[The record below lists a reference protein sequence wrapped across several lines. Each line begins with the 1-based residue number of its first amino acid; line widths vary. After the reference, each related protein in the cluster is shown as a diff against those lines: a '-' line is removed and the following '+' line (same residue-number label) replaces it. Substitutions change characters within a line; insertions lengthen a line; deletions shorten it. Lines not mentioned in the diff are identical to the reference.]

1 MGEAAFFKDDAKK
14 RAAEAVKA
22 VESAT
27 SAEVVI
33 AVRRRSGDYRAAA
46 YHFGLGAMG
55 VVVLW
60 MLVSPKEY
68 SVGSMALDGLVA
80 FVVGALLCWN
90 ASPIRRLLVLRRTRQ
105 TNVDAAG
112 RAAFYDLGIS
122 KTSGRNGI
130 LVFVSTFE
138 RACAVVPDVGVDVA
152 KLGAGW
158 SSAVAAISAAVARA
172 DLDATL
178 EAVRALGPVLGAAM
192 PRQADD
198 VNELPD
204 EVQ

>member
-1 MGEAAFFKDDAKK
+1 MGEAAFFRDDAKK

-33 AVRRRSGDYRAAA
+33 AVRRKSGDYRAAS
-46 YHFGLGAMG
+46 YHFGFVLMG
-55 VVVLW
+55 VVFAY
-60 MLVSPKEY
+60 MLVSPRVY
-68 SVGSMALDGLVA
+68 SFGAIALEGLAA
-80 FVVGALLCWN
+80 FVVGAVVCAS
-90 ASPIRRLLVLRRTRQ
+90 ASPLRRLFVRPKTRAA
-105 TNVDAAG
+105 NVRAAG
-112 RAAFYDLGIS
+112 HATFYDLGIS

-138 RACAVVPDVGVDVA
+138 RTCAVVPDIGIDPE
-152 KLGAGW
+152 KLGPDWQTAQG
-158 SSAVAAISAAVARA
+158 AIAAAVGRA
-172 DLDATL
+172 DLDGFL
-178 EAVRALGPVLGAAM
+178 EAVKGLGPVLGATM
-192 PRQADD
+192 PRTADD